1 MKICKKCS
9 VELREDTK
17 FCSKCGNKTEEQVQ
31 LNTCKDCDTI
41 NKEGAKF
48 CQSCGK
54 KAEIQIKN
62 MKHET
67 FTPSTEPIVSNFN
80 DDIFYSK
87 EWDQKAVFVIASLP
101 KVDVMV
107 DDENLYII
115 KLPKYSGRATGL
127 ILGII
132 LLNIIG
138 AVIGDFIGASSD
150 RKKRE
155 WYRSAWIDSEG
166 KITSREYLN
175 NLVIKVPLASLKGK
189 IVFEKKKFIFTDGDR
204 KLTLKKSMVDLDL
217 FKARIEKYV
226 L

>member
-1 MKICKKCS
+1 M
-9 VELREDTK
+9 
-17 FCSKCGNKTEEQVQ
+17 FCEHC
-31 LNTCKDCDTI
+31 
-41 NKEGAKF
+41 GAKKEDGAIF

-54 KAEIQIKN
+54 KTEGVVEKV
-62 MKHET
+62 KHKVV
-67 FTPSTEPIVSNFN
+67 TPPTEPTASNLN
-80 DDIFYSK
+80 DNIFYSK

-127 ILGII
+127 ILGLIV
-132 LLNIIG
+132 LNIIG
-138 AVIGDFIGASSD
+138 AAIGDSIGASSD

-189 IVFEKKKFIFTDGDR
+189 IVFEKKKFVFTDGDR
-204 KLTLKKSMVDLDL
+204 KLTLKKSTVDLDR